1 MFRFIDDDMFEDNI
15 YVSYLYLWL
24 LKIFFIVFIVDYED
38 LVWIYVYVLV
48 YGYDDEFLGFFIN
61 LRENMY
67 SGV

>member
-1 MFRFIDDDMFEDNI
+1 M

-24 LKIFFIVFIVDYED
+24 FKIFFCYFVVDYED

-48 YGYDDEFLGFFIN
+48 YSYDDEFLGFFIN